1 MIKNKNKPLGLAQGA
16 VELRRYDRRWPGL
29 FARESARLRR
39 ELRSGIVAIEHIG
52 STAIPGMPAKPLLDM
67 MAAVSGL
74 ADLAG
79 LERTLRRLGY
89 QPLGPMGVPG
99 RLLYTRGPRSG
110 RTHHLSFT
118 ALDGLYWR
126 DQLLFRDFLRAHPH
140 TACQY
145 KALKRDLHWRHKHA
159 RHLYT
164 AGKTAFV
171 AQVIRL
177 AERERATGSRPAR
190 P

>member
-1 MIKNKNKPLGLAQGA
+1 MIKCKNQPLGLAQGA
-16 VELRRYDRRWPGL
+16 VELRRYDHRWPGL
-29 FARESARLRR
+29 FAREAKRLTR
-39 ELRSGIVAIEHIG
+39 ELRSGILAVEHIG

-67 MAAVSGL
+67 MAAVSGR
-74 ADLAG
+74 ADLEA
-79 LERTLRRLGY
+79 LERILRRLGY

-99 RLLYTRGPRSG
+99 RLLYTRGPRCG

-126 DQLLFRDFLRAHPH
+126 DQLRFRDFLRAHPH
-140 TACQY
+140 TDNQY
-145 KALKRDLHWRHKHA
+145 KALKRDLQWRHKHA

-171 AQVIRL
+171 AQVLRL
-177 AERERATGSRPAR
+177 AEREPSAEFGPAR
-190 P
+190 A